1 MNSSG
6 VQDASLALVHFYYDL
21 KEWTW
26 SSPYAPELEWQHSV
40 TTRGLSGPRIL
51 SEYAWVV
58 LNTGF
63 RESVAR
69 RLFPDISSAFLYWI
83 AESISEQSDMVLQAG
98 LKVFNN
104 RRKIQ
109 CILEG
114 CILVNTRGTEWIE
127 AAVNEGDFDA
137 LCQMPYIGPI
147 TCKHLAKNLGAHC
160 CKHDRHLARLAHGLG
175 IESPDFMCDIISDET
190 GDPVGV
196 VDYVL
201 WRGAAFGHDA
211 YAKLAHGQSVPNARF
226 ER

>member
-1 MNSSG
+1 MISSG
-6 VQDASLALVHFYYDL
+6 VQEASISLVHFYYDL
-21 KEWTW
+21 KDWTW
-26 SSPYAPELEWQHSV
+26 RSPYARELEWQHSV
-40 TTRGLSGPRIL
+40 ATRGISEQRFL

-58 LNTGF
+58 LNAGF

-69 RLFPDISSAFLYWI
+69 RLFPGISSAFLHWI
-83 AESISEQSDMVLQAG
+83 AESISEQRDMVLQAG

-104 RRKIQ
+104 RRKIE

-114 CILVNTRGTEWIE
+114 CVLVSMHGMEWIE
-127 AAVNEGDFDA
+127 AAVNDRDFDA

-147 TCKHLAKNLGAHC
+147 TCRHLAKNLGAQC

-175 IESPDFMCDIISDET
+175 FESPDLMCDIISEET

-201 WRGAAFGHDA
+201 WRGSAFGHDA
-211 YAKLAHGQSVPNARF
+211 LVKLAHNQYVSSTRF
-226 ER
+226 NP